1 MDYLKNKYF
10 IIVYSA
16 NNAVLQR
23 GFRLPE
29 KTYKEQELII
39 PEFDW
44 ISIFIMIT
52 LWVIGTIVVSKLGLQ
67 IFPRYNK
74 NSKYFIVLV
83 EILAQLL
90 FISVVLFL
98 YQGLIFYPIIE
109 YIHNKRLRFINTDS
123 IITATTVGVSLGLNA
138 PSLSKKIQYLLS
150 IEKLKK

>member
-1 MDYLKNKYF
+1 M
-10 IIVYSA
+10 A

-23 GFRLPE
+23 GFSLPD
-29 KTYKEQELII
+29 KSYKDQELMI

-74 NSKYFIVLV
+74 NSKYFIILV

-90 FISVVLFL
+90 FISIVLFL

>member
-1 MDYLKNKYF
+1 M
-10 IIVYSA
+10 A

-23 GFRLPE
+23 GFNLPE
-29 KTYKEQELII
+29 KTYKEQQLII

-52 LWVIGTIVVSKLGLQ
+52 LWVIGTIVVSKMGLQ
-67 IFPRYNK
+67 IFPRYQAK
-74 NSKYFIVLV
+74 SSYLIVLI

-90 FISVVLFL
+90 FISIILFL
-98 YQGLIFYPIIE
+98 YQGFIFYPIIE
-109 YIHNKRLRFINTDS
+109 YIHNKKLRFINTDS

-150 IEKLKK
+150 IKN

>member
-1 MDYLKNKYF
+1 M
-10 IIVYSA
+10 A

-23 GFRLPE
+23 GFNLPE
-29 KTYKEQELII
+29 KTYKEQNLTV

-52 LWVIGTIVVSKLGLQ
+52 LWVIGTIIVSKMGLK

-74 NSKYFIVLV
+74 TTNTIIVLI

-90 FISVVLFL
+90 FIALVLFL
-98 YQGLIFYPIIE
+98 YQGYIFYPFIE
-109 YIHNKRLRFINTDS
+109 YVHNRKLRFINTDS

-138 PSLSKKIQYLLS
+138 PSLSKKIQSLLS
-150 IEKLKK
+150 INKIRI

>member
-1 MDYLKNKYF
+1 M
-10 IIVYSA
+10 A

-23 GFRLPE
+23 GFNLPE
-29 KTYKEQELII
+29 KTYKEQNLTV

-52 LWVIGTIVVSKLGLQ
+52 LWVIGTIVVSKMGLH

-74 NSKYFIVLV
+74 TTNTIIVLI

-90 FISVVLFL
+90 FIALVLFL
-98 YQGLIFYPIIE
+98 YQGYVFYPFIE
-109 YIHNKRLRFINTDS
+109 YVHNRKLRFINTDS

-138 PSLSKKIQYLLS
+138 PSLSKKIQSLMPL
-150 IEKLKK
+150 

>member
-1 MDYLKNKYF
+1 M
-10 IIVYSA
+10 A

-23 GFRLPE
+23 GYMLPK
-29 KTYKEQELII
+29 KTYKEQDLTI

-52 LWVIGTIVVSKLGLQ
+52 LWVLGTIIVSRMGIF

-74 NSKYFIVLV
+74 ATHTFIILI

-90 FISVVLFL
+90 FIALVLFL
-98 YQGLIFYPIIE
+98 YQSYIFYPMIE
-109 YIHNKRLRFINTDS
+109 YIHNQKLRFINTDS

-138 PSLSKKIQYLLS
+138 PALSQKIQSLLRFRPVK
-150 IEKLKK
+150 I

>member
-1 MDYLKNKYF
+1 M
-10 IIVYSA
+10 A
-16 NNAVLQR
+16 NNAVMQR
-23 GFRLPE
+23 GFNLPE
-29 KTYKEQELII
+29 KTYKDQNLII

-52 LWVIGTIVVSKLGLQ
+52 LWVIGTIIVSKLGLQ

-74 NSKYFIVLV
+74 NSKYIIVLI

-90 FISVVLFL
+90 FISIILFL
-98 YQGLIFYPIIE
+98 YQGFIFYPIIE

-123 IITATTVGVSLGLNA
+123 IITATTVGVSLDLNA

-150 IEKLKK
+150 FKK

>member
-1 MDYLKNKYF
+1 M
-10 IIVYSA
+10 A
-16 NNAVLQR
+16 NNAVMQR
-23 GFRLPE
+23 GFNLPE
-29 KTYKEQELII
+29 KTYKDQNLII

-52 LWVIGTIVVSKLGLQ
+52 LWVIGTIIVSKLGLQ

-74 NSKYFIVLV
+74 NSKYIIILL

-90 FISVVLFL
+90 FISIILFI
-98 YQGLIFYPIIE
+98 YQGFIFYPIIE

-150 IEKLKK
+150 FKN

>member
-1 MDYLKNKYF
+1 M
-10 IIVYSA
+10 A

-23 GFRLPE
+23 GFSLPE
-29 KTYKEQELII
+29 KSYKEQQLII

-74 NSKYFIVLV
+74 KSQYLIVLV

-150 IEKLKK
+150 FNKLKK

>member
-1 MDYLKNKYF
+1 M
-10 IIVYSA
+10 A

-23 GFRLPE
+23 GFNLPE
-29 KTYKEQELII
+29 KTYKEQNLTV

-52 LWVIGTIVVSKLGLQ
+52 LWVIGTIIVSKMGLK

-74 NSKYFIVLV
+74 STNTIIVLI

-90 FISVVLFL
+90 FIALVLFL
-98 YQGLIFYPIIE
+98 YQGFIFYPFIE
-109 YIHNKRLRFINTDS
+109 YVHNRKLRFINTDS

-138 PSLSKKIQYLLS
+138 PSLSKKIQSLLS
-150 IEKLKK
+150 INRIKI

>member
-1 MDYLKNKYF
+1 M
-10 IIVYSA
+10 A

-23 GFRLPE
+23 GFNLPE
-29 KTYKEQELII
+29 KTYKEQNLTV

-52 LWVIGTIVVSKLGLQ
+52 LWVIGTIIVSKMGLQ

-74 NSKYFIVLV
+74 TTNNIIVLI

-90 FISVVLFL
+90 FIALVLFL
-98 YQGLIFYPIIE
+98 YQGFIFYPFIE
-109 YIHNKRLRFINTDS
+109 YVHNRKLRFINTDS

-138 PSLSKKIQYLLS
+138 PSLSKKIQSLLS
-150 IEKLKK
+150 INRIKI

>member
-1 MDYLKNKYF
+1 M
-10 IIVYSA
+10 A

-23 GFRLPE
+23 GFNLPE
-29 KTYKEQELII
+29 KTYKEQNLTV

-52 LWVIGTIVVSKLGLQ
+52 LWVIGTIIVSKMGLK

-74 NSKYFIVLV
+74 STNTIIVLI

-90 FISVVLFL
+90 FIALVLFL
-98 YQGLIFYPIIE
+98 YQGFIFYPFIE
-109 YIHNKRLRFINTDS
+109 YVHNRKLRFINTDS

-138 PSLSKKIQYLLS
+138 PSLSKKIQSLLS
-150 IEKLKK
+150 INRIGI

>member
-1 MDYLKNKYF
+1 M
-10 IIVYSA
+10 A
-16 NNAVLQR
+16 NNAVMQR
-23 GFRLPE
+23 GFNLPE
-29 KTYKEQELII
+29 KTYKEQNLII

-52 LWVIGTIVVSKLGLQ
+52 LWVIGTIIVSKLGLQ

-74 NSKYFIVLV
+74 NSKYLIVLI

-90 FISVVLFL
+90 FISIILFL
-98 YQGLIFYPIIE
+98 YQGFIFYPIIE

-150 IEKLKK
+150 FKK

>member
-1 MDYLKNKYF
+1 M
-10 IIVYSA
+10 A

-23 GFRLPE
+23 GFSLPE
-29 KTYKEQELII
+29 KTYKEQNLTV

-52 LWVIGTIVVSKLGLQ
+52 LWVIGTIIVSKMGLQ

-74 NSKYFIVLV
+74 TTNNIIVLI

-90 FISVVLFL
+90 FIALVLFL
-98 YQGLIFYPIIE
+98 YQGFIFYPFIE
-109 YIHNKRLRFINTDS
+109 YVHNRKLRFINTDS

-138 PSLSKKIQYLLS
+138 PSLSKKIQSLLS
-150 IEKLKK
+150 INRIEI

>member
-1 MDYLKNKYF
+1 M
-10 IIVYSA
+10 A
-16 NNAVLQR
+16 NNAVMQR
-23 GFRLPE
+23 GFNLPE
-29 KTYKEQELII
+29 KTYKDQNLII

-52 LWVIGTIVVSKLGLQ
+52 LWVIGTIIVSKLGLQ

-74 NSKYFIVLV
+74 NSKYIIILL

-90 FISVVLFL
+90 FISIILFI
-98 YQGLIFYPIIE
+98 YQGFIFYPIIE

-150 IEKLKK
+150 FKK